1 MLYKFL
7 NNKKGFTLVEI
18 LVVVVILGVLTSI
31 AIPSFTGVL
40 KKQRRD
46 DCRNQRLVIEN
57 AVQQAMYG
65 MIDNGRKQDKIN
77 IALWADGSN
86 KIQYNPN
93 GQIKF
98 NIDESYNYTY
108 YTPLNESLT
117 LGQIRGGYNPD
128 YSKESCEMTGKYL
141 KKQKLENVEFYKYLD
156 NAEIPVCPFADDT
169 NSQGYYY
176 CIFADGTVCCTCPDC
191 NEID

>member
-1 MLYKFL
+1 MLGFL
-7 NNKKGFTLVEI
+7 CSKKGFTLIEI
-18 LVVVVILGVLTSI
+18 MVVVIVLGILT
-31 AIPSFTGVL
+31 AISVPMFGNVL
-40 KKQRRD
+40 KKQKQN
-46 DCRNQRLVIEN
+46 DCRNQCTVIQS

-77 IALWADGSN
+77 IALWADGAN

>member
-1 MLYKFL
+1 MLYKLFL
-7 NNKKGFTLVEI
+7 SKKGFTMVEI
-18 LVVVVILGVLTSI
+18 LIVVLVLGILTAI
-31 AIPSFTGVL
+31 AVPVFSLSL
-40 KKQRRD
+40 KKQRQD
-46 DCRNQRLVIEN
+46 DCRNQRLVIET

-77 IALWADGSN
+77 IALWADGAN

-98 NIDESYNYTY
+98 NLDESYNYTY

-128 YSKESCEMTGKYL
+128 YSKESCELTGKYL
-141 KKQKLENVEFYKYLD
+141 KKQRLENVAFYTYLD
-156 NAEIPVCPFADDT
+156 NMEIPVCPFADDT

>member
-1 MLYKFL
+1 MLYKFFL
-7 NNKKGFTLVEI
+7 SKKGFTMVEI
-18 LVVVVILGVLTSI
+18 LVGVLVLGVLTAVAVPIFDASL
-31 AIPSFTGVL
+31 TT
-40 KKQRRD
+40 QRRK
-46 DCRNQRLVIEN
+46 DCKNQRLVIET
-57 AVQQAMYG
+57 AVQQAMFG
-65 MIDNGRKQDKIN
+65 MIDNGRRQDKIN
-77 IALWADGSN
+77 IALWADGAN

-98 NIDESYNYTY
+98 NLDESYNYTY

>member
-1 MLYKFL
+1 MLYKFFL
-7 NNKKGFTLVEI
+7 SKKGFTMVEI
-18 LVVVVILGVLTSI
+18 LIVVLVLGILTAV
-31 AIPSFTGVL
+31 AIPIFDTSLRT
-40 KKQRRD
+40 QRKN
-46 DCRNQRLVIEN
+46 DCRNQCLVIET
-57 AVQQAMYG
+57 AVKQAMFG

-77 IALWADGSN
+77 IALWADGPN

-98 NIDESYNYTY
+98 NLDESYEYTY

-128 YSKESCEMTGKYL
+128 YSKESCELTGKYL
-141 KKQKLENVEFYKYLD
+141 KKQKLENVAFYTYLD
-156 NAEIPVCPFADDT
+156 NIEIPVCPFADDT

>member
-18 LVVVVILGVLTSI
+18 LVVVVVLGVLTSI

-40 KKQRRD
+40 EKQRRD
-46 DCRNQRLVIEN
+46 DCRNQRLVIET

-77 IALWADGSN
+77 IALWADGAN